1 MIEIFENLSRLYG
14 NDGYYEIFFEY
25 PDEKP
30 GMPEFERITSVFF
43 GFAYLKIL
51 DVVLKPTK
59 EKVLKEFESNPN
71 QDFFNIATYDD
82 GKSIGFYNTSDL
94 DIEKIYKRNNHK
106 DALIEYVDG
115 FSDNVKEI
123 FKMINFKANI
133 EFLVK
138 YKVLDDFLDEICK
151 DEENKSFSYDEL
163 ITVFHDLIDFMKE
176 DPYYEM
182 GYENIF
188 NNDPFSSY
196 YYINESVDKL
206 GDLLN
211 SLLLNDVDLKNKDT
225 YKIYDPN
232 SIGAYIL
239 HKAKYDIL
247 SKNLNSNI
255 TLYGKSERNEN
266 EIIRHAKNTITKKD
280 SYEIEDVTIIEPNQS
295 ILKTAMLTDYDDFDF
310 IITNYIGCKYNEV
323 KRITGTLK
331 NQNAKDVKA
340 VFALDTLSEV
350 YNYLN
355 KLVENDYLELLVRF
369 KSYFIIIINT
379 NKNESKKG
387 KFLYINECGL
397 QDEKPLFSNNDRF
410 ANSSFNLFYKMQN
423 KVNEDDLEQMN
434 RVLKSYEQFNNS
446 VNSKTVKNSEYESV
460 RKLFYN

>member
-14 NDGYYEIFFEY
+14 NEGYYEIFFEN

-30 GMPEFERITSVFF
+30 GMPDFERITSVFF

-82 GKSIGFYNTSDL
+82 GKSIGFYNTSNL

-225 YKIYDPN
+225 YKIYDP
-232 SIGAYIL
+232 
-239 HKAKYDIL
+239 
-247 SKNLNSNI
+247 
-255 TLYGKSERNEN
+255 SERNEN

-295 ILKTAMLTDYDDFDF
+295 ILKTAMLTDYDEFDF

-355 KLVENDYLELLVRF
+355 ELVENDYLELLVRF

-410 ANSSFNLFYKMQN
+410 ANSSFNLFYKMKN
-423 KVNEDDLEQMN
+423 KVNEEDLKQMD
-434 RVLKSYEQFNNS
+434 RVLKSYEQFDNS